1 MNKINWGILGLGNI
15 SKIFCESFK
24 SINNAQLLAVSSK
37 NESKRNFFKKK
48 FLLED
53 RFVFK
58 DYEDLINCPKVD
70 IIYVA
75 LPNTFHYKWVSR
87 IIYNNKHVL
96 VEKPSTSNYSEAK
109 NISKDL
115 IDKKIFF
122 GEAFMY
128 RFHPQ
133 IEFLIDLI
141 KNNEIGNIIS
151 INSKFGHNLLTK
163 KKFFIFNKKKKINS
177 ESRLFNKN
185 LGGGCILD
193 LGCYPASFSLLIASI
208 NNVLDEK
215 KLKIYKKEKIL
226 GETNVDIDANIE
238 LSFDDRIKSH
248 LFSSFKRNLGYSSEI
263 IGENGKIVV
272 NNTWMNKDN
281 FIYLKK
287 KSHKEYNLSTNI
299 NSYTR
304 QIEKISQNL
313 INGKFYMPYP
323 GISTKQSFV
332 NMKILDEW
340 LNE

>member
-24 SINNAQLLAVSSK
+24 SIKNAQLLAVSSN

-58 DYEDLINCPKVD
+58 DYEDLINCPKLD

-75 LPNTFHYKWVSR
+75 LPNTFHYKWVSK

-96 VEKPSTSNYSEAK
+96 VEKPLTSNYSEAK

-115 IDKKIFF
+115 LNKQIFF

-133 IEFLIDLI
+133 IEFLIELI

-163 KKFFIFNKKKKINS
+163 KNFLYLIEKKKLILKTDFLTKI
-177 ESRLFNKN
+177 
-185 LGGGCILD
+185 
-193 LGCYPASFSLLIASI
+193 
-208 NNVLDEK
+208 
-215 KLKIYKKEKIL
+215 
-226 GETNVDIDANIE
+226 
-238 LSFDDRIKSH
+238 
-248 LFSSFKRNLGYSSEI
+248 
-263 IGENGKIVV
+263 
-272 NNTWMNKDN
+272 
-281 FIYLKK
+281 
-287 KSHKEYNLSTNI
+287 
-299 NSYTR
+299 
-304 QIEKISQNL
+304 
-313 INGKFYMPYP
+313 
-323 GISTKQSFV
+323 
-332 NMKILDEW
+332 
-340 LNE
+340 